1 MSDRLSRLT
10 RRRVL
15 RMAGI
20 GLAGGSLLSLI
31 NACAPAGPTPATSAP
46 AVPVAA
52 PTQAPQAAQPTQAA
66 PAQAKTSSTTSIT
79 VVQAA
84 DVPNLD
90 PSRNNI
96 IHVFNVADNVLD
108 TPTYLDR
115 TLKVRPRLATSWTA
129 KDETTW
135 EVIFRTGVKFH
146 DGTTFD
152 TSAVK
157 ANFEYQSASDAPSRS
172 FFTNWANIDIV
183 DATTVMVK
191 TKTPEPFFPNV
202 LSRLWILSPA
212 DLKNPAVFGS
222 TMNGTGPFKLTEFTQ
237 GQQITITANGDYW
250 GGAPKVGSVIFKAAP
265 EASARTAMLQA
276 GQADVVVNLP
286 VEQAKQIE
294 SSGQLRLAAV
304 PGLRAVP
311 LMIDERT
318 GAPFTDLRVR
328 QAMNYAVDKDAII
341 KNILGGYAQQQP
353 ATISPLIEGNAPD
366 VKPYV
371 YDPEKAR
378 QLLSEAGYASGFEID
393 FHHPTGRWMKDAEAA
408 QAIAQMLGKVGIRAN
423 LLTAEYSTFFGT
435 WSKGDYHG
443 MTMIGVTNPD
453 GAPNSLF
460 NLFLYSKGSW
470 PFSWTDAKLDTLIE
484 RARSTMDQTARGA
497 AYRELEQYVHD
508 NAPWVFL
515 WEQKDLYGINKSLK
529 WEPSSNEI
537 MHYWDATY

>member
-20 GLAGGSLLSLI
+20 GLAGGSLISLI

-90 PSRNNI
+90 PSRNNV

-286 VEQAKQIE
+286 VEQASTFELIINQKTAKAI
-294 SSGQLRLAAV
+294 
-304 PGLRAVP
+304 GLRVP
-311 LMIDERT
+311 
-318 GAPFTDLRVR
+318 
-328 QAMNYAVDKDAII
+328 KD
-341 KNILGGYAQQQP
+341 
-353 ATISPLIEGNAPD
+353 
-366 VKPYV
+366 
-371 YDPEKAR
+371 
-378 QLLSEAGYASGFEID
+378 
-393 FHHPTGRWMKDAEAA
+393 
-408 QAIAQMLGKVGIRAN
+408 MLVRAN
-423 LLTAEYSTFFGT
+423 E
-435 WSKGDYHG
+435 
-443 MTMIGVTNPD
+443 V
-453 GAPNSLF
+453 
-460 NLFLYSKGSW
+460 
-470 PFSWTDAKLDTLIE
+470 IE
-484 RARSTMDQTARGA
+484 
-497 AYRELEQYVHD
+497 
-508 NAPWVFL
+508 
-515 WEQKDLYGINKSLK
+515 
-529 WEPSSNEI
+529 
-537 MHYWDATY
+537 